1 MASYYSSDTN
11 SLEEPGRTKISKKT
25 QVVKKL
31 TYCRLCIFLKSF
43 IEFQKHIL
51 KNLQFDKPGK
61 KQEFE
66 ANDDVAESSRP
77 KRKPKQREK
86 FDIQLSIP
94 FSPISFSKVRFNFY
108 GVIFLIPFYLDDAP
122 LYDGNGL
129 LNISKQDICDCLRPN
144 CPGCHF
150 PCKQC
155 ESGKCGN
162 KCRNYRN
169 WFYKRIEYEGSSNIL
184 NMQNE

>member
-77 KRKPKQREK
+77 KRKPKQIYPHLIKIQQKTEALLLLKAIGKAMRRSSFIRQLNVIPAKCPIIK
-86 FDIQLSIP
+86 FHDSH
-94 FSPISFSKVRFNFY
+94 K
-108 GVIFLIPFYLDDAP
+108 
-122 LYDGNGL
+122 
-129 LNISKQDICDCLRPN
+129 
-144 CPGCHF
+144 
-150 PCKQC
+150 
-155 ESGKCGN
+155 
-162 KCRNYRN
+162 
-169 WFYKRIEYEGSSNIL
+169 
-184 NMQNE
+184 